1 MTIYTIYHRLEGQK
15 PIALRNYEAV
25 LKAAGDPARAR
36 MLKLLEGRQLCVTE
50 LTGILG
56 LSQATVSG
64 HLSILKNA
72 GLVRDKR
79 NGRRVHYSLADRKR
93 NDYSLPILALLL
105 GWLEDDAQVRS
116 DRRRLSAML
125 AKKGE

>member
-1 MTIYTIYHRLEGQK
+1 
-15 PIALRNYEAV
+15 
-25 LKAAGDPARAR
+25 
-36 MLKLLEGRQLCVTE
+36 MLKLLEGRELCVCE

-72 GLVRDKR
+72 GLVGDKR
-79 NGRRVHYSLADRKR
+79 NGRRVYYSLADRKR
-93 NDYSLPILALLL
+93 NDYALPMLALLL
-105 GWLEDDAQVRS
+105 GWLDDDAQVRS

-125 AKKGE
+125 AKKGTDA